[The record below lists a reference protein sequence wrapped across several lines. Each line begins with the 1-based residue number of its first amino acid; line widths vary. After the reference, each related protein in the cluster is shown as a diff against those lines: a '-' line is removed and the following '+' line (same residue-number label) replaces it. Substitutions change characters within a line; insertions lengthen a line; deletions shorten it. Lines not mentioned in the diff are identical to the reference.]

1 MRALSPEGKGL
12 RVPPLLLLV
21 VLVLVGRRRV
31 GGIEGGRVGGIE
43 GGREGGR
50 EGASGGGREVVLIS
64 SVSARL
70 PVPPFFISMKARA
83 RRAHFQIQWGG
94 PLFFFNFSF
103 SVSSLS
109 RIEPIVNRHSS
120 VLSIAVY
127 DSFCRSK

>member
-21 VLVLVGRRRV
+21 VLVLVGRR
-31 GGIEGGRVGGIE
+31 RVGGIE